1 MAFEQLHTRV
11 CNTSVARL
19 SFTILIVTQQQS
31 REINLYDADGN
42 LVDRLTYGDNT
53 LSGSIRAQN
62 NSGNP
67 ESLDVLGMMRWAGSP
82 LLLAM
87 STALTWR
94 PIVVVEERPRD
105 AYVLTYTAAA
115 YRARASRQHRSAR
128 PSITSVSKVCWVL
141 AGWLAAGIARGNKQ
155 APPEKIRPLSLLA
168 EAGAKRC
175 PFWRRTPGESVYVVG
190 STEASAI
197 RQ

>member
-67 ESLDVLGMMRWAGSP
+67 ESLDVLGTNDALGWVSASAGDEYGSYV
-82 LLLAM
+82 A
-87 STALTWR
+87 ANCGR
-94 PIVVVEERPRD
+94 RGKARD
-105 AYVLTYTAAA
+105 AYVLTYTAGG
-115 YRARASRQHRSAR
+115 
-128 PSITSVSKVCWVL
+128 SVSHSEPRVS
-141 AGWLAAGIARGNKQ
+141 IAR
-155 APPEKIRPLSLLA
+155 LD
-168 EAGAKRC
+168 
-175 PFWRRTPGESVYVVG
+175 RR
-190 STEASAI
+190 
-197 RQ
+197 

>member
-11 CNTSVARL
+11 CNTTVARL

-94 PIVVVEERPRD
+94 PIVVVEERLRD
-105 AYVLTYTAAA
+105 AYVLTYTAGG
-115 YRARASRQHRSAR
+115 
-128 PSITSVSKVCWVL
+128 SVSHSEPRVS
-141 AGWLAAGIARGNKQ
+141 IAR
-155 APPEKIRPLSLLA
+155 LD
-168 EAGAKRC
+168 
-175 PFWRRTPGESVYVVG
+175 RR
-190 STEASAI
+190 
-197 RQ
+197 

>member
-53 LSGSIRAQN
+53 LSGSIRVQN

-94 PIVVVEERPRD
+94 PIVVVEERLRD
-105 AYVLTYTAAA
+105 AYVLTYTAGG
-115 YRARASRQHRSAR
+115 
-128 PSITSVSKVCWVL
+128 SVSHSEPRVS
-141 AGWLAAGIARGNKQ
+141 IAR
-155 APPEKIRPLSLLA
+155 LD
-168 EAGAKRC
+168 
-175 PFWRRTPGESVYVVG
+175 RR
-190 STEASAI
+190 
-197 RQ
+197 

>member
-53 LSGSIRAQN
+53 LSGSIRVQN

-115 YRARASRQHRSAR
+115 CRTQSLASA
-128 PSITSVSKVCWVL
+128 
-141 AGWLAAGIARGNKQ
+141 
-155 APPEKIRPLSLLA
+155 SL
-168 EAGAKRC
+168 
-175 PFWRRTPGESVYVVG
+175 G
-190 STEASAI
+190 STVDNVGLEGVLGLGGLARRRNST
-197 RQ
+197 RK

>member
-42 LVDRLTYGDNT
+42 PVDRLTYGDNT

-94 PIVVVEERPRD
+94 PIVVVEERLRD
-105 AYVLTYTAAA
+105 AYVLTYTAGG
-115 YRARASRQHRSAR
+115 
-128 PSITSVSKVCWVL
+128 SVSHSEPRVS
-141 AGWLAAGIARGNKQ
+141 IAR
-155 APPEKIRPLSLLA
+155 LD
-168 EAGAKRC
+168 
-175 PFWRRTPGESVYVVG
+175 RR
-190 STEASAI
+190 
-197 RQ
+197 